1 MGLASRGLY
10 AHDRVTEHGN
20 NDMIIPPDAPVRRTA
35 TANLHKQIVSRD
47 HTTLKRLFSK
57 SVLGLISLFM
67 LVPILIVLISWTQPV
82 ADIWVHMTDYVLPEV
97 LKNTAI
103 LLFMVVAIS
112 GTIGT
117 VLAWITSMYRFPGQ
131 RFFAWA
137 LMLPLAMPAYV
148 LAFVTVGIV
157 DFSGPLQTALR
168 DFGIVTAIPSVRN
181 VWGAGLVLSL
191 AFYPYVYLL
200 ARQAF
205 LSQGRRAIE
214 AGQML
219 GLSRSRVFFKLALPQ
234 ALPWIIGGL
243 LLASMETLA
252 DFGAVSV
259 FNVDTFTTAIYKAW
273 FGFFSLTTAA
283 QLAAL
288 LISVVFIV
296 VLFEQHW
303 QAKRSH
309 SLTQGS
315 SQRFDTSPSIK
326 WGMTLLCTLV
336 FALAFFIPFLQL
348 IYWTALNFQQD
359 FDARYIDFVVNSV
372 KIASMTTLFIAVLA
386 IIIAWMKRQYPD
398 KLTKLMTTLANLGYA
413 VPGTVLAVGIFIPIA
428 WLDNQMIDFGMISE
442 QVLSGSVIVMLL
454 ALSTRFMT
462 VSFQPVDRQL
472 QRLTANQEAAAKLLS
487 DSPYQ
492 RWRQVVL
499 PVLSPGVLTAL
510 LIGFVEVMKEMP
522 ITLMTRRQGWDT
534 LAVRVFEMTSEG
546 MWGRAALPSLLIVLV
561 GLLPVWILLRQSDK
575 QH

>member
-1 MGLASRGLY
+1 
-10 AHDRVTEHGN
+10 
-20 NDMIIPPDAPVRRTA
+20 MITTPDASVSQNDPDNNNVNGSVIDNQTVSQDHAVR
-35 TANLHKQIVSRD
+35 
-47 HTTLKRLFSK
+47 KRIISK

-67 LVPILIVLISWTQPV
+67 LVPILVVLLSWTQPV
-82 ADIWVHMTDYVLPEV
+82 ADIWTHMKDYVLPQV

-103 LLFMVVAIS
+103 LLLMVTVIS
-112 GTIGT
+112 GTVGT
-117 VLAWITSMYRFPGQ
+117 TLAWVTSMYRFPGQ
-131 RFFAWA
+131 RFFSWA
-137 LMLPLAMPAYV
+137 LMLPLAIPAYV
-148 LAFVTVGIV
+148 LAFVTIGIV
-157 DFSGPLQTALR
+157 DFSGPLQTGLR
-168 DFGIVTAIPSVRN
+168 DLGISTAIPSVRN

-219 GLSRSRVFFKLALPQ
+219 GLSRSRVFFRLALPQ

-288 LISVVFIV
+288 LIGVVFIV
-296 VLFEQHW
+296 VLFEQYW
-303 QAKRSH
+303 QAKRGNSV
-309 SLTQGS
+309 TQGS
-315 SQRFDTSPSIK
+315 SQRFDASKPAK
-326 WGMTLLCTLV
+326 LAMTLLCALV
-336 FALAFFIPFLQL
+336 FAVAFLIPFLQL
-348 IYWTALNFQQD
+348 IYWTALNFRQD
-359 FDARYIDFVVNSV
+359 FDARYIDFVTNSLM
-372 KIASMTTLFIAVLA
+372 IASMTTFFIAFLA
-386 IIIAWMKRQYPD
+386 IIIAWIKRQYPD
-398 KLTKLMTTLANLGYA
+398 KLTKLMTTLANLGYV

-428 WLDNQMIDFGMISE
+428 WLDNQMIAFGITSK

-472 QRLTANQEAAAKLLS
+472 QRLTVNQEAAAKLLS

-492 RWRQVVL
+492 RWRQVML

-510 LIGFVEVMKEMP
+510 LMGFVEVMKEMP

-575 QH
+575 QG

>member
-1 MGLASRGLY
+1 MITMPEAS
-10 AHDRVTEHGN
+10 AKQDNTVNEAN
-20 NDMIIPPDAPVRRTA
+20 NDNKSSSISQDHVVRKRII
-35 TANLHKQIVSRD
+35 
-47 HTTLKRLFSK
+47 SK

-67 LVPILIVLISWTQPV
+67 LVPILIVLLSWTQPV
-82 ADIWVHMTDYVLPEV
+82 ADIWTHMRQYVLPQV
-97 LKNTAI
+97 LKNTVI
-103 LLFMVVAIS
+103 LLLMVTLIS
-112 GTIGT
+112 GVIGT
-117 VLAWITSMYRFPGQ
+117 ALAWVTSMYRFPGQ

-168 DFGIVTAIPSVRN
+168 EFGFTTAIPSVRN

-219 GLSRSRVFFKLALPQ
+219 GLSRSKVFFRLALPQ
-234 ALPWIIGGL
+234 ALPWVIGGL

-288 LISVVFIV
+288 LIGVVFIV
-296 VLFEQHW
+296 VLFEQYW
-303 QAKRSH
+303 QAKRGNTV
-309 SLTQGS
+309 TQGS
-315 SQRFDTSPSIK
+315 SQRFEASKPAQ
-326 WGMTLLCTLV
+326 WGMALLCTLV
-336 FALAFFIPFLQL
+336 FLIAFLIPFLQL
-348 IYWTALNFQQD
+348 LYWTALNFQQD
-359 FDARYIDFVVNSV
+359 FDARYIDFVTNSLM
-372 KIASMTTLFIAVLA
+372 IASMTTIFIAFLA
-386 IIIAWMKRQYPD
+386 IIIAWVKRQYPD
-398 KLTKLMTTLANLGYA
+398 KSTKLMTTLANLGYV

-428 WLDNQMIDFGMISE
+428 WLDNQLIAFGITSA
-442 QVLSGSVIVMLL
+442 QFLSGSVIVMLL

-472 QRLTANQEAAAKLLS
+472 QRLTVNQEAAAKLLS

-492 RWRQVVL
+492 RWRQVML
-499 PVLSPGVLTAL
+499 PVLSPGVLTGL
-510 LIGFVEVMKEMP
+510 LMGFVEVMKEMP

-561 GLLPVWILLRQSDK
+561 GLIPVWILLRQSDK
-575 QH
+575 QS

>member
-1 MGLASRGLY
+1 MITMPESSASQNNTVNESNETGNTSKSIRQDH
-10 AHDRVTEHGN
+10 ATRKRV
-20 NDMIIPPDAPVRRTA
+20 I
-35 TANLHKQIVSRD
+35 
-47 HTTLKRLFSK
+47 SK

-67 LVPILIVLISWTQPV
+67 LVPILIVLLSWTQPV
-82 ADIWVHMTDYVLPEV
+82 ADIWGHMREYVLPQV

-103 LLFMVVAIS
+103 LLLMVTVIS

-117 VLAWITSMYRFPGQ
+117 ALAWLTSMYRFPGQ
-131 RFFAWA
+131 RFFSWA

-168 DFGIVTAIPSVRN
+168 DFGVMTAIPSVRN
-181 VWGAGLVLSL
+181 VWGAGLILSL

-219 GLSRSRVFFKLALPQ
+219 GLSRSKVFFRLALPQ
-234 ALPWIIGGL
+234 ALPWVIGGL

-288 LISVVFIV
+288 LIGVIFIV
-296 VLFEQHW
+296 VLFEQYW
-303 QAKRSH
+303 QAKRGNIV
-309 SLTQGS
+309 TQGS
-315 SQRFDTSPSIK
+315 SQRLEASK
-326 WGMTLLCTLV
+326 LAKLAMALLCTLV
-336 FALAFFIPFLQL
+336 FLIAFLIPFAQL
-348 IYWTALNFQQD
+348 IYWTAANFQQD
-359 FDARYIDFVVNSV
+359 FDARYIDFVTNSLM
-372 KIASMTTLFIAVLA
+372 IASMTTAFIAVLA
-386 IIIAWMKRQYPD
+386 IIIAWIKRQYPD
-398 KLTKLMTTLANLGYA
+398 KSTKLMTTLANLGYV

-428 WLDNQMIDFGMISE
+428 WLDNQLIAFGMTST
-442 QVLSGSVIVMLL
+442 QFLSGSVIVMLL

-472 QRLTANQEAAAKLLS
+472 QRLTVNQEAAAKLLS
-487 DSPYQ
+487 DSPFQ
-492 RWRQVVL
+492 RWRQVML
-499 PVLSPGVLTAL
+499 PVLSPGVLTGL
-510 LIGFVEVMKEMP
+510 LMGFVEVMKEMP

-546 MWGRAALPSLLIVLV
+546 MWARAALPSLLIVLV
-561 GLLPVWILLRQSDK
+561 GLIPVWILLRQSDK
-575 QH
+575 QG

>member
-1 MGLASRGLY
+1 MITMPEAS
-10 AHDRVTEHGN
+10 AKQDNTVNNTN
-20 NDMIIPPDAPVRRTA
+20 NDNNSSSISQDHVVRKRII
-35 TANLHKQIVSRD
+35 
-47 HTTLKRLFSK
+47 SK

-67 LVPILIVLISWTQPV
+67 LVPILIVLLSWTQPV
-82 ADIWVHMTDYVLPEV
+82 ADIWTHMRQYVLPQV
-97 LKNTAI
+97 LKNTVI
-103 LLFMVVAIS
+103 LLLMVTLIS
-112 GTIGT
+112 GIIGT
-117 VLAWITSMYRFPGQ
+117 ALAWVTSMYRFPGQ

-168 DFGIVTAIPSVRN
+168 EFGFTTAIPSVRN

-219 GLSRSRVFFKLALPQ
+219 GLSRSKVFFRLALPQ
-234 ALPWIIGGL
+234 ALPWVIGGL

-288 LISVVFIV
+288 LIGVVFIV
-296 VLFEQHW
+296 VLFEQYW
-303 QAKRSH
+303 QAKRGNTVS
-309 SLTQGS
+309 QGS
-315 SQRFDTSPSIK
+315 SQRFEASKPAQ
-326 WGMTLLCTLV
+326 WGMALLCMLV
-336 FALAFFIPFLQL
+336 FLIAFLIPFLQL
-348 IYWTALNFQQD
+348 LYWTALNFQQD
-359 FDARYIDFVVNSV
+359 FDARYIDFVTNSLM
-372 KIASMTTLFIAVLA
+372 IASMTTIFIAFLA
-386 IIIAWMKRQYPD
+386 VIIAWVKRQYPD
-398 KLTKLMTTLANLGYA
+398 KSTKLMTTLANLGYV

-428 WLDNQMIDFGMISE
+428 WLDNQLIAFGITST
-442 QVLSGSVIVMLL
+442 QFLSGSVIVMLL

-472 QRLTANQEAAAKLLS
+472 QRLTVNQEAAAKLLS

-492 RWRQVVL
+492 RWRQVML
-499 PVLSPGVLTAL
+499 PVLSPGVLTGL
-510 LIGFVEVMKEMP
+510 LMGFVEVMKEMP

-546 MWGRAALPSLLIVLV
+546 MWGRAALPSLLIVL
-561 GLLPVWILLRQSDK
+561 
-575 QH
+575 

>member
-1 MGLASRGLY
+1 MSDDQA
-10 AHDRVTEHGN
+10 
-20 NDMIIPPDAPVRRTA
+20 
-35 TANLHKQIVSRD
+35 VSQD
-47 HTTLKRLFSK
+47 HTLSRRILSK

-67 LVPILIVLISWTQPV
+67 LVPIIVVLFSWTQPV
-82 ADIWVHMTDYVLPEV
+82 SDIWIHMREYVLPQV

-103 LLFMVVAIS
+103 LLMMVTVIS
-112 GTIGT
+112 GGLGT
-117 VLAWITSMYRFPGQ
+117 ALAWVTSMYRFPGQ

-137 LMLPLAMPAYV
+137 LMMPLAIPAYV
-148 LAFVTVGIV
+148 LAFVTIGIV
-157 DFSGPLQTALR
+157 DFSGPLQTGLR
-168 DFGIVTAIPSVRN
+168 DLGITTAIPSVRN
-181 VWGAGLVLSL
+181 IWGAGLVLSL

-219 GLSRSRVFFKLALPQ
+219 GLSRSRIFFRLALPQ

-243 LLASMETLA
+243 LLATMETLA

-288 LISVVFIV
+288 LIGVIFIV
-296 VLFEQHW
+296 VLFEQYW
-303 QAKRSH
+303 QARRGK
-309 SLTQGS
+309 SLTQGNNR
-315 SQRFDTSPSIK
+315 RFETSKSAK
-326 WGMTLLCTLV
+326 LGMSLLCTCV
-336 FALAFFIPFLQL
+336 FSLAFLIPFLQL
-348 IYWTALNFQQD
+348 VYWTAINFRQD
-359 FDARYIDFVVNSV
+359 FDARYIDFVTNSLL
-372 KIASMTTLFIAVLA
+372 IASMTTLFIAVLA
-386 IIIAWMKRQYPD
+386 IIIAWTKRQYPD
-398 KLTKLMTTLANLGYA
+398 QSTKLMTTLATLGYV
-413 VPGTVLAVGIFIPIA
+413 VPGTVLAVGVFIPIA
-428 WLDNQMIDFGMISE
+428 WLDNQLIALGITSK
-442 QVLSGSVIVMLL
+442 QVISGSVIVMLL

-472 QRLTANQEAAAKLLS
+472 QRLTVNTEAAAELLS
-487 DSPYQ
+487 DSPLQ
-492 RWRQVVL
+492 RWRHVVL

-510 LIGFVEVMKEMP
+510 LMGFVEVMKEMP

-546 MWGRAALPSLLIVLV
+546 MWGRAALPSLLIVMV
-561 GLLPVWILLRQSDK
+561 GIIPVWILLRQSDK
-575 QH
+575 NS

>member
-1 MGLASRGLY
+1 MPKSSAQKADSH
-10 AHDRVTEHGN
+10 HDTDNEAVSHDYTRL
-20 NDMIIPPDAPVRRTA
+20 RRLT
-35 TANLHKQIVSRD
+35 
-47 HTTLKRLFSK
+47 SK

-67 LVPILIVLISWTQPV
+67 LIPIIIVLLAWTQPV
-82 ADIWVHMTDYVLPEV
+82 ADIWEHMREYVLPQV
-97 LKNTAI
+97 LKNTVI
-103 LLFMVVAIS
+103 LLLMVTVIS

-117 VLAWITSMYRFPGQ
+117 SLAWITSMYRFPGQ
-131 RFFAWA
+131 RFFSWA
-137 LMLPLAMPAYV
+137 LMLPLAIPAYV

-157 DFSGPLQTALR
+157 DFSGPLQTGLR
-168 DFGIVTAIPSVRN
+168 DFGISTAIPSVRN
-181 VWGAGLVLSL
+181 VWGAGLILSL

-219 GLSRSRVFFKLALPQ
+219 GLNRGQVFFRLALPQ

-288 LISVVFIV
+288 LIGVVFIV
-296 VLFEQHW
+296 VLFEQYW
-303 QAKRSH
+303 QAKRGKAI
-309 SLTQGS
+309 TQGS
-315 SQRFDTSPSIK
+315 SHRFEASAS
-326 WGMTLLCTLV
+326 GQAAMLLLCTVV
-336 FALAFFIPFLQL
+336 FMIAFLIPLLQL
-348 IYWTALNFQQD
+348 IYWTAMNFRQD
-359 FDARYIDFVVNSV
+359 FDARYIDFVINSLL
-372 KIASMTTLFIAVLA
+372 IASMTTLLIAVFA
-386 IIIAWMKRQYPD
+386 IIIAWTKRQYPD
-398 KLTKLMTTLANLGYA
+398 KSTKLMTTLANLGYV
-413 VPGTVLAVGIFIPIA
+413 VPGTVLAVGVFIPIA
-428 WLDNQMIDFGMISE
+428 WLDNTLIAFGITSQ

-454 ALSTRFMT
+454 ALSTRFMA
-462 VSFQPVDRQL
+462 VSFQPIDRQL
-472 QRLTANQEAAAKLLS
+472 QRLTVNQEAAAELLS
-487 DSPYQ
+487 DSPFQ

-546 MWGRAALPSLLIVLV
+546 MWSRAALPSLLIVLV
-561 GLLPVWILLRQSDK
+561 GLIPVWILLRQSDK
-575 QH
+575 QR

>member
-1 MGLASRGLY
+1 MITMPEAS
-10 AHDRVTEHGN
+10 AKQDNTVNEAN
-20 NDMIIPPDAPVRRTA
+20 NDNNSPSISQDHVVRKRII
-35 TANLHKQIVSRD
+35 
-47 HTTLKRLFSK
+47 SK

-67 LVPILIVLISWTQPV
+67 LVPILIVLLSWTQPV
-82 ADIWVHMTDYVLPEV
+82 ADIWTHMRQYVLPQV
-97 LKNTAI
+97 LKNTVI
-103 LLFMVVAIS
+103 LLLMVTLIS
-112 GTIGT
+112 GIIGT
-117 VLAWITSMYRFPGQ
+117 ALAWVTSMYRFPGQ

-168 DFGIVTAIPSVRN
+168 ESGFTTAIPSVRN

-219 GLSRSRVFFKLALPQ
+219 GLSRSKVFFRLALPQ
-234 ALPWIIGGL
+234 ALPWVIGGL

-288 LISVVFIV
+288 LIGVVFIV
-296 VLFEQHW
+296 VLFEQYW
-303 QAKRSH
+303 QAKRGNTI
-309 SLTQGS
+309 TQGS
-315 SQRFDTSPSIK
+315 SKRFEASKPAK

-336 FALAFFIPFLQL
+336 FLVAFLIPFLQL
-348 IYWTALNFQQD
+348 LYWTAENFQQD
-359 FDARYIDFVVNSV
+359 FDARYIDFVTNSLM
-372 KIASMTTLFIAVLA
+372 IASMTTIFIAFLA
-386 IIIAWMKRQYPD
+386 IIIAWVKRQYPD
-398 KLTKLMTTLANLGYA
+398 KSTKLMTTLANLGYV

-428 WLDNQMIDFGMISE
+428 WLDNQLIAFGITST
-442 QVLSGSVIVMLL
+442 QFFSGSVIVMLL

-472 QRLTANQEAAAKLLS
+472 QRLTVNQEAAAKLLS

-492 RWRQVVL
+492 RWRQVML
-499 PVLSPGVLTAL
+499 PVLSPGVLTGL
-510 LIGFVEVMKEMP
+510 LMGFVEVMKEMP

-561 GLLPVWILLRQSDK
+561 GLIPVWVLLRQSDK
-575 QH
+575 QG

>member
-1 MGLASRGLY
+1 MITTPDTSVGQNDTGN
-10 AHDRVTEHGN
+10 DRV
-20 NDMIIPPDAPVRRTA
+20 NDKKAVSQDHAVRKRMI
-35 TANLHKQIVSRD
+35 
-47 HTTLKRLFSK
+47 SK

-67 LVPILIVLISWTQPV
+67 LVPILIVLLSWTQPV
-82 ADIWVHMTDYVLPEV
+82 ADIWTHMADYVLPQV

-103 LLFMVVAIS
+103 LLLMVTIIS

-117 VLAWITSMYRFPGQ
+117 ALAWVTSMYRFPGQ
-131 RFFAWA
+131 RFFSWA
-137 LMLPLAMPAYV
+137 LMLPLAFPAYV

-157 DFSGPLQTALR
+157 DFSGPLQTGLR
-168 DFGIVTAIPSVRN
+168 DLGINTAIPSVRN
-181 VWGAGLVLSL
+181 VWGAGMVLSL

-219 GLSRSRVFFKLALPQ
+219 GLSRGRVFFRLALPQ

-288 LISVVFIV
+288 LIGVVFIV
-296 VLFEQHW
+296 VLFEQYW
-303 QAKRSH
+303 QAKRGS
-309 SLTQGS
+309 SVTQGS
-315 SQRFDTSPSIK
+315 SQRFEASKPAK
-326 WGMTLLCTLV
+326 LAMTLLCTLV
-336 FALAFFIPFLQL
+336 FAIAFLIPFLQL
-348 IYWTALNFQQD
+348 IYWTALNFRQD
-359 FDARYIDFVVNSV
+359 FDARYVDFVTNSLM
-372 KIASMTTLFIAVLA
+372 IASMTTLFIAFLA
-386 IIIAWMKRQYPD
+386 VIVAWIKRQYPD
-398 KLTKLMTTLANLGYA
+398 KLTKLMTTLANLGYV

-428 WLDNQMIDFGMISE
+428 WLDNQMIAFGVTS
-442 QVLSGSVIVMLL
+442 QQFLSGSVIVMLL

-472 QRLTANQEAAAKLLS
+472 QRLTVNQEAAANLLS

-492 RWRQVVL
+492 RWRQVML

-510 LIGFVEVMKEMP
+510 LMGFVEVMKEMP

-575 QH
+575 QG

>member
-1 MGLASRGLY
+1 MITMPEAS
-10 AHDRVTEHGN
+10 AKQDNTVNKAN
-20 NDMIIPPDAPVRRTA
+20 NDNNSPSISQDHVVRKRII
-35 TANLHKQIVSRD
+35 
-47 HTTLKRLFSK
+47 SK

-67 LVPILIVLISWTQPV
+67 LVPILIVLLSWTQPV
-82 ADIWVHMTDYVLPEV
+82 ADIWTHMRQYVLPQV
-97 LKNTAI
+97 LKNTVI
-103 LLFMVVAIS
+103 LLLMVTLIS
-112 GTIGT
+112 GIIGT
-117 VLAWITSMYRFPGQ
+117 ALAWVTSMYRFPGQ

-168 DFGIVTAIPSVRN
+168 EFGFTTAIPSVRN

-219 GLSRSRVFFKLALPQ
+219 GLSRSKVFFRLALPQ
-234 ALPWIIGGL
+234 ALPWVIGGL

-288 LISVVFIV
+288 LIGVVFIV
-296 VLFEQHW
+296 VLFEQYW
-303 QAKRSH
+303 QAKRGNTI
-309 SLTQGS
+309 TQGS
-315 SQRFDTSPSIK
+315 SKRFEASKPAK

-336 FALAFFIPFLQL
+336 FLVAFLIPFLQL
-348 IYWTALNFQQD
+348 LYWTAENFQQD
-359 FDARYIDFVVNSV
+359 FDARYIDFVTNSLM
-372 KIASMTTLFIAVLA
+372 IASMTTIFIAFLA
-386 IIIAWMKRQYPD
+386 IIIAWVKRQYPD
-398 KLTKLMTTLANLGYA
+398 KSTKLMTTLANLGYV

-428 WLDNQMIDFGMISE
+428 WLDNQLIAFGITST
-442 QVLSGSVIVMLL
+442 QFFSGSVIVMLL

-472 QRLTANQEAAAKLLS
+472 QRLTVNQEAAAKLLS

-492 RWRQVVL
+492 RWRQVML
-499 PVLSPGVLTAL
+499 PVLSPGVLTGL
-510 LIGFVEVMKEMP
+510 LMGFVEVMKEMP

-561 GLLPVWILLRQSDK
+561 GLIPVWVLLRQSDK
-575 QH
+575 QG

>member
-1 MGLASRGLY
+1 MITMPEAS
-10 AHDRVTEHGN
+10 AKQDNTVNEAN
-20 NDMIIPPDAPVRRTA
+20 NDNNSPSISQDHVVRKRII
-35 TANLHKQIVSRD
+35 
-47 HTTLKRLFSK
+47 SK

-67 LVPILIVLISWTQPV
+67 LVPILIVLLSWMQPV
-82 ADIWVHMTDYVLPEV
+82 ADIWTHMRQYVLPQV
-97 LKNTAI
+97 LENTVI
-103 LLFMVVAIS
+103 LLVMVTLIS
-112 GTIGT
+112 GVIGT
-117 VLAWITSMYRFPGQ
+117 ALAWVTSMYRFPGQ

-168 DFGIVTAIPSVRN
+168 EFGFTTAIPSVRN

-219 GLSRSRVFFKLALPQ
+219 GLSRSKVFFRLALPQ
-234 ALPWIIGGL
+234 ALPWVIGGL

-288 LISVVFIV
+288 LIGVIFIV
-296 VLFEQHW
+296 VLFEQYW
-303 QAKRSH
+303 QAKRGS
-309 SLTQGS
+309 TVAQGS
-315 SQRFDTSPSIK
+315 SQRFEASKPAK
-326 WGMTLLCTLV
+326 WGMALLCTLV
-336 FALAFFIPFLQL
+336 FLIAFLIPFLQL
-348 IYWTALNFQQD
+348 LYWTALNFQQD
-359 FDARYIDFVVNSV
+359 FDARYIDFVTNSLM
-372 KIASMTTLFIAVLA
+372 IASMTTIFIAFLA
-386 IIIAWMKRQYPD
+386 IIIAWVKRQYPD
-398 KLTKLMTTLANLGYA
+398 KSTKLMTTLANLGYV

-428 WLDNQMIDFGMISE
+428 WLDNQLIAFGITST
-442 QVLSGSVIVMLL
+442 QFLSGSVIVMLL

-472 QRLTANQEAAAKLLS
+472 QRLTVNQEAAAKLLS

-492 RWRQVVL
+492 RWRQVML
-499 PVLSPGVLTAL
+499 PVLSPGVLTGL
-510 LIGFVEVMKEMP
+510 LMGFVEVMKEMP

-546 MWGRAALPSLLIVLV
+546 MWARAALPSLLIVLV
-561 GLLPVWILLRQSDK
+561 GLIPVWILLRQSDK
-575 QH
+575 QG

>member
-1 MGLASRGLY
+1 MLTIPKASEQQDDIGAPDLVVVK
-10 AHDRVTEHGN
+10 DRT
-20 NDMIIPPDAPVRRTA
+20 
-35 TANLHKQIVSRD
+35 L
-47 HTTLKRLFSK
+47 LKRVLSK

-67 LVPILIVLISWTQPV
+67 LIPILIVLLSWTQPM
-82 ADIWVHMTDYVLPEV
+82 ADIWPHMGEYVLPQV

-103 LLFMVVAIS
+103 LLAMVTVIS
-112 GTIGT
+112 GSLGT
-117 VLAWITSMYRFPGQ
+117 SLAWVTSMYRFPGQ
-131 RFFAWA
+131 RFFSWA
-137 LMLPLAMPAYV
+137 LMLPLAIPAYV
-148 LAFVTVGIV
+148 FAFVTVGMV
-157 DFSGPLQTALR
+157 DFSGPLQTSLR
-168 DFGIVTAIPSVRN
+168 DLGVATAIPSVRN
-181 VWGAGLVLSL
+181 VWGAGFILSL

-205 LSQGRRAIE
+205 LSQGHRAIE

-219 GLSRSRVFFKLALPQ
+219 GLSRSRVFFRLALPQ

-288 LISVVFIV
+288 LIGVVFIV
-296 VLFEQHW
+296 VIFEQYW
-303 QAKRSH
+303 QARRGKEGTQSSNKR
-309 SLTQGS
+309 LTS
-315 SQRFDTSPSIK
+315 NAASK
-326 WGMTLLCTLV
+326 WGMTLLCSLV
-336 FALAFFIPFLQL
+336 FLIAFLVPFLQL
-348 IYWTALNFQQD
+348 LYWTAMNYRQD
-359 FDARYIDFVVNSV
+359 FDARYIDFVTNSLL
-372 KIASMTTLFIAVLA
+372 IASMTTVLIAFLA
-386 IIIAWMKRQYPD
+386 IIIAWIKRQYAD
-398 KLTKLMTTLANLGYA
+398 KSTKLMTTLANLGYV
-413 VPGTVLAVGIFIPIA
+413 VPGTVLAVGVFIPIA
-428 WLDNQMIDFGMISE
+428 WLDNQLIAFGITSK

-472 QRLTANQEAAAKLLS
+472 QRLTVNQEAAAELLS
-487 DSPYQ
+487 SSPFQ

-510 LIGFVEVMKEMP
+510 LMGFVEVMKEMP

-546 MWGRAALPSLLIVLV
+546 MWARAALPSLLIVLV
-561 GLLPVWILLRQSDK
+561 GLIPVWILLRQSEK
-575 QH
+575 YN

>member
-1 MGLASRGLY
+1 MITMPEAS
-10 AHDRVTEHGN
+10 AKQDNTVNEAN
-20 NDMIIPPDAPVRRTA
+20 NDNNSPSISQDHVVRKRII
-35 TANLHKQIVSRD
+35 
-47 HTTLKRLFSK
+47 SK

-67 LVPILIVLISWTQPV
+67 LVPILIVLFSWTQPV
-82 ADIWVHMTDYVLPEV
+82 ADIWTHMRQYVLPQV
-97 LKNTAI
+97 LKNTVT
-103 LLFMVVAIS
+103 LLLMVTLIS
-112 GTIGT
+112 GIIGT
-117 VLAWITSMYRFPGQ
+117 ALAWVTSMYRFPGQ

-168 DFGIVTAIPSVRN
+168 EFGFTTAIPSVRN

-219 GLSRSRVFFKLALPQ
+219 GLSRSKVFFRLALPQ
-234 ALPWIIGGL
+234 ALPWVIGGL

-288 LISVVFIV
+288 LIGVVFIV
-296 VLFEQHW
+296 VLFEQYW
-303 QAKRSH
+303 QAKRGNTV
-309 SLTQGS
+309 TQGS
-315 SQRFDTSPSIK
+315 SQRFEASKPAQ
-326 WGMTLLCTLV
+326 WGMALLCTLV
-336 FALAFFIPFLQL
+336 FLIAFLIPFLQL
-348 IYWTALNFQQD
+348 LYWTALNFQQD
-359 FDARYIDFVVNSV
+359 FDARYIDFVTNSLM
-372 KIASMTTLFIAVLA
+372 IASMTTIFIAFLA
-386 IIIAWMKRQYPD
+386 IIIAWIKRQYPD
-398 KLTKLMTTLANLGYA
+398 KSTKLMTTLANLGYV

-428 WLDNQMIDFGMISE
+428 WLDNQLIAFGITSA
-442 QVLSGSVIVMLL
+442 QFLSGSVIVMLL

-472 QRLTANQEAAAKLLS
+472 QRLTVNQEAAAKLLS

-492 RWRQVVL
+492 RWRQVML
-499 PVLSPGVLTAL
+499 PVLSPGVLTGL
-510 LIGFVEVMKEMP
+510 LMGFVEVMKEMP

-561 GLLPVWILLRQSDK
+561 GLIPVWILLRQSDK
-575 QH
+575 QS

>member
-1 MGLASRGLY
+1 MITMPEVSVKQDNTVNEA
-10 AHDRVTEHGN
+10 N
-20 NDMIIPPDAPVRRTA
+20 NDNNSPSISQDHVVRKRII
-35 TANLHKQIVSRD
+35 
-47 HTTLKRLFSK
+47 SK

-67 LVPILIVLISWTQPV
+67 LVPILIVLLSWTQPV
-82 ADIWVHMTDYVLPEV
+82 ADIWTHMRQYVLPQV
-97 LKNTAI
+97 LENTVI
-103 LLFMVVAIS
+103 LLMMVTLIS
-112 GTIGT
+112 GVIGT
-117 VLAWITSMYRFPGQ
+117 ALAWVTSMYRFPGQ

-168 DFGIVTAIPSVRN
+168 EFGFTNAIPSVRN

-219 GLSRSRVFFKLALPQ
+219 GLSRRKVFFRLALPQ

-288 LISVVFIV
+288 LIGVVFIV
-296 VLFEQHW
+296 VLFEQYW
-303 QAKRSH
+303 QAKRGS
-309 SLTQGS
+309 TVAQGS
-315 SQRFDTSPSIK
+315 SQRFEASQPAR
-326 WGMTLLCTLV
+326 WGMALLCTLV
-336 FALAFFIPFLQL
+336 FLVAFLIPFLQL
-348 IYWTALNFQQD
+348 LYWTALNFQQD
-359 FDARYIDFVVNSV
+359 FDARYIDFVTNSLM
-372 KIASMTTLFIAVLA
+372 IASMTTIFIAFLA
-386 IIIAWMKRQYPD
+386 IIIAWVKRQYPD
-398 KLTKLMTTLANLGYA
+398 KSTKLMSTLANLGYV

-428 WLDNQMIDFGMISE
+428 WLDNQLIAFGITST
-442 QVLSGSVIVMLL
+442 QFLSGSVIVMLL

-472 QRLTANQEAAAKLLS
+472 QRLTVNQEAAAKLLS

-492 RWRQVVL
+492 RWRQVML
-499 PVLSPGVLTAL
+499 PVLSPGVLTGL
-510 LIGFVEVMKEMP
+510 LMGFVEVMKEMP

-561 GLLPVWILLRQSDK
+561 GLIPVWILLRQSDK
-575 QH
+575 QG

>member
-1 MGLASRGLY
+1 MMTMPETSASQD
-10 AHDRVTEHGN
+10 HTVNDN
-20 NDMIIPPDAPVRRTA
+20 NDNHTVSQEHTVR
-35 TANLHKQIVSRD
+35 
-47 HTTLKRLFSK
+47 KRILSK

-67 LVPILIVLISWTQPV
+67 LVPILIVLLSWTQPV
-82 ADIWVHMTDYVLPEV
+82 ADIWQHMREYVLPQV

-103 LLFMVVAIS
+103 LLLMVTIIS
-112 GTIGT
+112 GTVGT
-117 VLAWITSMYRFPGQ
+117 ALAWVTSMYRFPGQ
-131 RFFAWA
+131 RFFSWA
-137 LMLPLAMPAYV
+137 LMLPLAIPAYV

-157 DFSGPLQTALR
+157 DFSGPLQTGLR
-168 DFGIVTAIPSVRN
+168 DLGISTAIPSVRN

-219 GLSRSRVFFKLALPQ
+219 GLSRSRVFFRLALPQ
-234 ALPWIIGGL
+234 ALPWVIGGL

-283 QLAAL
+283 QLAGL
-288 LISVVFIV
+288 LIGVIFIV
-296 VLFEQHW
+296 VLFEQYW
-303 QAKRSH
+303 QARRGNAT
-309 SLTQGS
+309 TQGS
-315 SQRFDTSPSIK
+315 NRRFEASKPAK
-326 WGMTLLCTLV
+326 LGMTLLCTLV
-336 FALAFFIPFLQL
+336 FLIAFLVPFLQL
-348 IYWTALNFQQD
+348 IYWTAMNFRQD
-359 FDARYIDFVVNSV
+359 FDARYIGFVVNSLL
-372 KIASMTTLFIAVLA
+372 IASMTTVFIAILA
-386 IIIAWMKRQYPD
+386 IVIAWIKRQYPD
-398 KLTKLMTTLANLGYA
+398 KSTKLMTTLANLGYV
-413 VPGTVLAVGIFIPIA
+413 VPGTVLAVGVFIPIA
-428 WLDNQMIDFGMISE
+428 WVDNQLIALGITSQ

-472 QRLTANQEAAAKLLS
+472 QRLTVNQEAAAKLLS
-487 DSPYQ
+487 DSPLQ

-510 LIGFVEVMKEMP
+510 LMGFVEVMKEMP

-575 QH
+575 TS

>member
-1 MGLASRGLY
+1 MITMPEAS
-10 AHDRVTEHGN
+10 AKQDNTVNEAN
-20 NDMIIPPDAPVRRTA
+20 NDNKSSSISQDHVVRKRII
-35 TANLHKQIVSRD
+35 
-47 HTTLKRLFSK
+47 SK

-67 LVPILIVLISWTQPV
+67 LVPILIVLLSWTQPV
-82 ADIWVHMTDYVLPEV
+82 ADIWTHMRQYVLPQV
-97 LKNTAI
+97 LKNTVI
-103 LLFMVVAIS
+103 LLLMVTLIS
-112 GTIGT
+112 GVIGT
-117 VLAWITSMYRFPGQ
+117 ALAWVTSMYRFPGQ

-168 DFGIVTAIPSVRN
+168 EFGFTTAIPSVRN

-219 GLSRSRVFFKLALPQ
+219 GLSRSKVFFRLALPQ
-234 ALPWIIGGL
+234 ALPWVIGGL

-288 LISVVFIV
+288 LIGVVFIV
-296 VLFEQHW
+296 VLFEQYW
-303 QAKRSH
+303 QAKRGNTV
-309 SLTQGS
+309 TQGS
-315 SQRFDTSPSIK
+315 SQRFEASKPAK
-326 WGMTLLCTLV
+326 WGMALLCTLV
-336 FALAFFIPFLQL
+336 FLIAFLIPFLQL
-348 IYWTALNFQQD
+348 LYWTTLNFQQD
-359 FDARYIDFVVNSV
+359 FDARYIDFVTNSLM
-372 KIASMTTLFIAVLA
+372 IASMTTIFIAFLA
-386 IIIAWMKRQYPD
+386 IIIAWVKRQYPD
-398 KLTKLMTTLANLGYA
+398 KSTKLMTTLANLGYV

-428 WLDNQMIDFGMISE
+428 WLDNQLIAFGITSA
-442 QVLSGSVIVMLL
+442 QFLSGSVIVMLL

-472 QRLTANQEAAAKLLS
+472 QRLTVNQEAAAKLLS

-492 RWRQVVL
+492 RWRQVML
-499 PVLSPGVLTAL
+499 PVLSPGVLTGL
-510 LIGFVEVMKEMP
+510 LMGFVEVMKEMP

-561 GLLPVWILLRQSDK
+561 GLIPVWILLRQSDK
-575 QH
+575 QS

>member
-1 MGLASRGLY
+1 MITMPEAS
-10 AHDRVTEHGN
+10 AKQDNTVNEAN
-20 NDMIIPPDAPVRRTA
+20 NDNNSPSISQDHVVRKRII
-35 TANLHKQIVSRD
+35 
-47 HTTLKRLFSK
+47 SK

-67 LVPILIVLISWTQPV
+67 LVPILIVLLSWTQPV
-82 ADIWVHMTDYVLPEV
+82 ADIWTHMRQYVLPQV
-97 LKNTAI
+97 LENTVI
-103 LLFMVVAIS
+103 LLMMVTLIS
-112 GTIGT
+112 GVIGT
-117 VLAWITSMYRFPGQ
+117 ALAWVTSMYRFPGQ

-168 DFGIVTAIPSVRN
+168 EFGFTTAIPSVRN

-219 GLSRSRVFFKLALPQ
+219 GLSRSKVFFRLALPQ
-234 ALPWIIGGL
+234 ALPWVIGGL

-288 LISVVFIV
+288 LIGVVFIV
-296 VLFEQHW
+296 VLFEQYW
-303 QAKRSH
+303 QAKRGNTV
-309 SLTQGS
+309 TQGS
-315 SQRFDTSPSIK
+315 SQRFEASKPAK
-326 WGMTLLCTLV
+326 WGMALLCTLV
-336 FALAFFIPFLQL
+336 FSVAFLIPFLQL
-348 IYWTALNFQQD
+348 LYWTALNFQQD
-359 FDARYIDFVVNSV
+359 FDARYIDFVTNSLM
-372 KIASMTTLFIAVLA
+372 IASMTTIFIAFLA
-386 IIIAWMKRQYPD
+386 IIIAWVKRQYPD
-398 KLTKLMTTLANLGYA
+398 KSTKLMTTLANLGYV

-428 WLDNQMIDFGMISE
+428 WLDNQLIAFGITST
-442 QVLSGSVIVMLL
+442 QFLSGSVIVMLL

-472 QRLTANQEAAAKLLS
+472 QRLTVNQEAAAKLLS

-492 RWRQVVL
+492 RWRQVML
-499 PVLSPGVLTAL
+499 PVLSPGVLTGL
-510 LIGFVEVMKEMP
+510 LMGFVEVMKEMP

-546 MWGRAALPSLLIVLV
+546 MWARAALPSLLIVLV
-561 GLLPVWILLRQSDK
+561 GLIPVWILLRQSDK
-575 QH
+575 QG

>member
-1 MGLASRGLY
+1 MITMPKASNHQDDVTDTDNTAGK
-10 AHDRVTEHGN
+10 DR
-20 NDMIIPPDAPVRRTA
+20 
-35 TANLHKQIVSRD
+35 
-47 HTTLKRLFSK
+47 TLIKRILSK

-67 LVPILIVLISWTQPV
+67 LIPILIVLLSWTQPM
-82 ADIWVHMTDYVLPEV
+82 ADIWPHMGEYVLPQV

-103 LLFMVVAIS
+103 LLTMVTLIAGS
-112 GTIGT
+112 IGT
-117 VLAWITSMYRFPGQ
+117 SLAWVTSMYRFPGQ
-131 RFFAWA
+131 RFFSWV
-137 LMLPLAMPAYV
+137 LMLPLAIPAYV

-157 DFSGPLQTALR
+157 DFSGPLQTSLR
-168 DFGIVTAIPSVRN
+168 ELGISTAIPSVRN

-205 LSQGRRAIE
+205 LSQGHRAIE

-219 GLSRSRVFFKLALPQ
+219 GLSRSRVFFRLALPQ
-234 ALPWIIGGL
+234 AMPWIIGGL

-288 LISVVFIV
+288 LIGVVFIV
-296 VLFEQHW
+296 VLFEQYW
-303 QAKRSH
+303 QARRG
-309 SLTQGS
+309 QDINQS
-315 SQRFDTSPSIK
+315 SNQRLSSSTPAK
-326 WGMTLLCTLV
+326 WAMTLLCTTV
-336 FALAFFIPFLQL
+336 FLLAFLVPFLQL
-348 IYWTALNFQQD
+348 LYWTALNYRQD
-359 FDARYIDFVVNSV
+359 FDARYIDFVTNSLL
-372 KIASMTTLFIAVLA
+372 IASMTTVLIAFLA
-386 IIIAWMKRQYPD
+386 IIIAWIKRQYAD
-398 KLTKLMTTLANLGYA
+398 KSTKLMTTLANLGYV
-413 VPGTVLAVGIFIPIA
+413 VPGTVLAVGVFIPIA
-428 WLDNQMIDFGMISE
+428 WLDNQMIAFGITSK

-462 VSFQPVDRQL
+462 VSFQPIDRQL
-472 QRLTANQEAAAKLLS
+472 QRLTVNQEAAAELLS
-487 DSPYQ
+487 DSPLQ

-510 LIGFVEVMKEMP
+510 LMGFVEVMKEMP

-546 MWGRAALPSLLIVLV
+546 MWARAALPSLLIVVV
-561 GLLPVWILLRQSDK
+561 GLIPVWILLRQSEKDS
-575 QH
+575 

>member
-1 MGLASRGLY
+1 
-10 AHDRVTEHGN
+10 
-20 NDMIIPPDAPVRRTA
+20 MIKTPDASVRQNDTVNDS
-35 TANLHKQIVSRD
+35 ANANNMDNHNIDGKQTVSQD
-47 HTTLKRLFSK
+47 HAVRKRIISK
-57 SVLGLISLFM
+57 SVLGLISSFM
-67 LVPILIVLISWTQPV
+67 LLPILIVLLSWTQPI
-82 ADIWVHMTDYVLPEV
+82 ADIWTHMADYVLPQV

-103 LLFMVVAIS
+103 LLLMVMVVS

-117 VLAWITSMYRFPGQ
+117 ALAWVTSMYRFPGQ
-131 RFFAWA
+131 RFFSWA
-137 LMLPLAMPAYV
+137 LMLPLAIPAYV
-148 LAFVTVGIV
+148 LAFVTIGIV
-157 DFSGPLQTALR
+157 DFSGPLQTGLR
-168 DFGIVTAIPSVRN
+168 DLGFDAAIPSIRN

-219 GLSRSRVFFKLALPQ
+219 GLSRSRVFFRLALPQ

-288 LISVVFIV
+288 LIGVIFIV
-296 VLFEQHW
+296 VLFEQYW
-303 QAKRSH
+303 QTKRGNNV
-309 SLTQGS
+309 TQGS
-315 SQRFDTSPSIK
+315 SQRFDASTPAK
-326 WGMTLLCTLV
+326 LGMTLLCTLV
-336 FALAFFIPFLQL
+336 FAGAFLIPFLQL
-348 IYWTALNFQQD
+348 IYWTALNFRQD
-359 FDARYIDFVVNSV
+359 FDARYIDFVTNSLM
-372 KIASMTTLFIAVLA
+372 IASMTTIFIAFLA
-386 IIIAWMKRQYPD
+386 IIIAWIKRQYPD
-398 KLTKLMTTLANLGYA
+398 KLTKLMTTLANLGYV

-428 WLDNQMIDFGMISE
+428 WLDNQMIAFGITTQ

-472 QRLTANQEAAAKLLS
+472 QRLTVNQEAAAKLLS
-487 DSPYQ
+487 DSSYQ
-492 RWRQVVL
+492 RWRQVML
-499 PVLSPGVLTAL
+499 PVISPGILTGL
-510 LIGFVEVMKEMP
+510 LMGFVEVMKEMP

-575 QH
+575 QG

>member
-1 MGLASRGLY
+1 MITMPEAS
-10 AHDRVTEHGN
+10 AKQDNTVNEAKNDN
-20 NDMIIPPDAPVRRTA
+20 NSPSISQDHVVRKRII
-35 TANLHKQIVSRD
+35 
-47 HTTLKRLFSK
+47 SK

-67 LVPILIVLISWTQPV
+67 LVPILIVLLSWTQPV
-82 ADIWVHMTDYVLPEV
+82 ADIWTHMRQYVLPQV
-97 LKNTAI
+97 LKNTVI
-103 LLFMVVAIS
+103 LLLMVTMIS
-112 GTIGT
+112 GVIGT
-117 VLAWITSMYRFPGQ
+117 ALAWVTSMYRFPGQ

-168 DFGIVTAIPSVRN
+168 EFGFTTAIPSVRN

-219 GLSRSRVFFKLALPQ
+219 GLSRSKVFFRLALPQ
-234 ALPWIIGGL
+234 ALPWVIGGL

-288 LISVVFIV
+288 LIGVVFIV
-296 VLFEQHW
+296 VLFEQYW
-303 QAKRSH
+303 QAKRGNTV
-309 SLTQGS
+309 TQGS
-315 SQRFDTSPSIK
+315 SQRFEASKPTK
-326 WGMTLLCTLV
+326 WGMALLCILV
-336 FALAFFIPFLQL
+336 FLIAFLIPFLQL
-348 IYWTALNFQQD
+348 LYWTTLNFQQD
-359 FDARYIDFVVNSV
+359 FDARYIDFVTNSLM
-372 KIASMTTLFIAVLA
+372 IASMTTIFIAFLA
-386 IIIAWMKRQYPD
+386 IIIAWVKRQYPD
-398 KLTKLMTTLANLGYA
+398 KSTKLMTTLANLGYV

-428 WLDNQMIDFGMISE
+428 WLDNQLIAFGITSA
-442 QVLSGSVIVMLL
+442 QFLSGSVIVMLL

-472 QRLTANQEAAAKLLS
+472 QRLTVNQEAAAKLLS

-492 RWRQVVL
+492 RWRQVML
-499 PVLSPGVLTAL
+499 PVLSPGVLTGL
-510 LIGFVEVMKEMP
+510 LMGFVEVMKEMP

-561 GLLPVWILLRQSDK
+561 GLIPVWILLRQSDK
-575 QH
+575 QS

>member
-1 MGLASRGLY
+1 MITTPEAS
-10 AHDRVTEHGN
+10 AKQDNTVNEAN
-20 NDMIIPPDAPVRRTA
+20 NDNNSSSISQDHVVRKRII
-35 TANLHKQIVSRD
+35 
-47 HTTLKRLFSK
+47 SK

-67 LVPILIVLISWTQPV
+67 LVPILIVLLSWTQPV
-82 ADIWVHMTDYVLPEV
+82 ADIWTHMRQYVLPQV
-97 LKNTAI
+97 LKNTVI
-103 LLFMVVAIS
+103 LLLMVTLIS
-112 GTIGT
+112 GIIGT
-117 VLAWITSMYRFPGQ
+117 ALAWVTSMYRFPGQ

-168 DFGIVTAIPSVRN
+168 EFGFTTAIPSVRN
-181 VWGAGLVLSL
+181 VGGAGLVLSL

-219 GLSRSRVFFKLALPQ
+219 GLSRSKVFFRLALPQ
-234 ALPWIIGGL
+234 ALPWVIGGL

-288 LISVVFIV
+288 LIGVVFIV
-296 VLFEQHW
+296 VLFEQYW
-303 QAKRSH
+303 QAKRGNTVS
-309 SLTQGS
+309 QGS
-315 SQRFDTSPSIK
+315 SHRFEASKPAQ
-326 WGMTLLCTLV
+326 WGMALFCMLV
-336 FALAFFIPFLQL
+336 FLIAFLIPFLQL
-348 IYWTALNFQQD
+348 LYWTALNFQQD
-359 FDARYIDFVVNSV
+359 FDARYIDFVTNSLM
-372 KIASMTTLFIAVLA
+372 IASMTTIFIAFLA
-386 IIIAWMKRQYPD
+386 IIIAWVKRQYPD
-398 KLTKLMTTLANLGYA
+398 KSTKLMTTLANLGYV

-428 WLDNQMIDFGMISE
+428 WLDNQLIAFGITST
-442 QVLSGSVIVMLL
+442 QFLSGSVIVMLL

-472 QRLTANQEAAAKLLS
+472 QRLTVNQEAAAKLLS

-492 RWRQVVL
+492 RWRQVML
-499 PVLSPGVLTAL
+499 PVLSPGVLTGL
-510 LIGFVEVMKEMP
+510 LMGFVEVMKEMP

-561 GLLPVWILLRQSDK
+561 GLIPVWILLRQSDK
-575 QH
+575 QS

>member
-1 MGLASRGLY
+1 MVMVSKTADHGSDDNNNNDNAISASR
-10 AHDRVTEHGN
+10 V
-20 NDMIIPPDAPVRRTA
+20 
-35 TANLHKQIVSRD
+35 VSRD
-47 HTTLKRLFSK
+47 HTVIRRVLSK

-67 LVPILIVLISWTQPV
+67 LIPIIVVLFSWSQPV
-82 ADIWVHMTDYVLPEV
+82 ADIWQHMADYVLPQV

-103 LLFMVVAIS
+103 LLLMVTVIS

-117 VLAWITSMYRFPGQ
+117 ALAWVTSMYRFPGQ
-131 RFFAWA
+131 RFFSWA
-137 LMLPLAMPAYV
+137 LMLPLAIPAYV
-148 LAFVTVGIV
+148 LAFVTIGIV
-157 DFSGPLQTALR
+157 DFSGPLQTGLR
-168 DFGIVTAIPSVRN
+168 DLGISTAIPSVRN
-181 VWGAGLVLSL
+181 IWGAGLVLSL

-219 GLSRSRVFFKLALPQ
+219 GLSRSRVFFRLALPQ
-234 ALPWIIGGL
+234 ALPWILGGL
-243 LLASMETLA
+243 LLATMETLA

-288 LISVVFIV
+288 LIGVVFIV
-296 VLFEQHW
+296 VLFEQYW
-303 QAKRSH
+303 QARRGQAT
-309 SLTQGS
+309 TQGS
-315 SQRFDTSPSIK
+315 NRRFESSK
-326 WGMTLLCTLV
+326 SAKFAMSLLCASV
-336 FALAFFIPFLQL
+336 FLIAFLIPFLQL
-348 IYWTALNFQQD
+348 VYWTVLNYKQD
-359 FDARYIDFVVNSV
+359 FDARYIDFVINSLL
-372 KIASMTTLFIAVLA
+372 IASMTTLLIAVLA
-386 IIIAWMKRQYPD
+386 VIIAWVKRQYPD
-398 KLTKLMTTLANLGYA
+398 KSTKLMTTFATLGYV
-413 VPGTVLAVGIFIPIA
+413 VPGTVLAVGVFIPIA
-428 WLDNQMIDFGMISE
+428 WLDNQLIAFGITSQ
-442 QVLSGSVIVMLL
+442 QVLSGSVVVMLL

-472 QRLTANQEAAAKLLS
+472 QRLTINQEAAAKLLS
-487 DSPYQ
+487 DSPMQ

-510 LIGFVEVMKEMP
+510 LMGFVEVMKEMP

-546 MWGRAALPSLLIVLV
+546 MWGRAALPSLLIVVV
-561 GLLPVWILLRQSDK
+561 GLIPVWILLRQSDK
-575 QH
+575 TS

>member
-1 MGLASRGLY
+1 MITMPESSASQNNTVNESNETGNTSKSIRQDH
-10 AHDRVTEHGN
+10 ATRKRV
-20 NDMIIPPDAPVRRTA
+20 I
-35 TANLHKQIVSRD
+35 
-47 HTTLKRLFSK
+47 SK

-67 LVPILIVLISWTQPV
+67 LVPILIVLLSWTQPV
-82 ADIWVHMTDYVLPEV
+82 ADIWGHMREYVLPQV

-103 LLFMVVAIS
+103 LLLMVTVIS

-117 VLAWITSMYRFPGQ
+117 ALAWLTSMYRFPGQ
-131 RFFAWA
+131 RFFSWA

-168 DFGIVTAIPSVRN
+168 DFGVTTAIPSVRN
-181 VWGAGLVLSL
+181 VWGAGLILSL

-219 GLSRSRVFFKLALPQ
+219 GLSRGRVFFRLALPQ
-234 ALPWIIGGL
+234 ALPWVIGGL

-288 LISVVFIV
+288 LIGVVFIV
-296 VLFEQHW
+296 VLFEQYW
-303 QAKRSH
+303 QAKRGNII
-309 SLTQGS
+309 TQGS
-315 SQRFDTSPSIK
+315 SQRFEVSKPAK
-326 WGMTLLCTLV
+326 LAMMLLCTLV
-336 FALAFFIPFLQL
+336 FLIAFLIPFAQL
-348 IYWTALNFQQD
+348 IYWTAANFQQD
-359 FDARYIDFVVNSV
+359 FDARYIDFVTNSLM
-372 KIASMTTLFIAVLA
+372 IASITTAFIAVLA
-386 IIIAWMKRQYPD
+386 IMIAWIKRQYPD
-398 KLTKLMTTLANLGYA
+398 KSTKLMTTLANLGYV

-428 WLDNQMIDFGMISE
+428 WLDNQLIAYGITSTQF
-442 QVLSGSVIVMLL
+442 LSGSVIVMLL

-472 QRLTANQEAAAKLLS
+472 QRLTVNQEAAAKLLS
-487 DSPYQ
+487 DSPFQ
-492 RWRQVVL
+492 RWRQVML
-499 PVLSPGVLTAL
+499 PVLSPGVLTGL
-510 LIGFVEVMKEMP
+510 LMGFVEVMKEMP

-561 GLLPVWILLRQSDK
+561 GLIPVWILLRQSDK
-575 QH
+575 QG

>member
-1 MGLASRGLY
+1 
-10 AHDRVTEHGN
+10 
-20 NDMIIPPDAPVRRTA
+20 MITPPDTSVHQTGTVNDRIDQ
-35 TANLHKQIVSRD
+35 KQIVSQDRAI
-47 HTTLKRLFSK
+47 LKRVLSK

-67 LVPILIVLISWTQPV
+67 LVPILIVLLSWTQPV
-82 ADIWVHMTDYVLPEV
+82 ADIWTHMTEYVLPQV

-103 LLFMVVAIS
+103 LLFMVIAIS

-117 VLAWITSMYRFPGQ
+117 TLAWVTSMYRFPGQ
-131 RFFAWA
+131 RFFSWA

-157 DFSGPLQTALR
+157 DFSGPLQTSLR
-168 DFGIVTAIPSVRN
+168 DFGIDTAIPSVRN
-181 VWGAGLVLSL
+181 VWGAGLILSL

-219 GLSRSRVFFKLALPQ
+219 GLSRSRVFFRLALPQ

-296 VLFEQHW
+296 VLFEQYW
-303 QAKRSH
+303 QAKRGH
-309 SLTQGS
+309 STTQGS
-315 SQRFDTSPSIK
+315 SQRLETSMPVK
-326 WGMTLLCTLV
+326 WLMALVCTLV
-336 FALAFFIPFLQL
+336 FAVAFFIPFLQL
-348 IYWTALNFQQD
+348 IYWTALNFRQD
-359 FDARYIDFVVNSV
+359 FDARYIDFVINSV
-372 KIASMTTLFIAVLA
+372 TIASMTTLFIAVLA
-386 IIIAWMKRQYPD
+386 IIIAWIKRQYPD
-398 KLTKLMTTLANLGYA
+398 KLTKLLTTLANLGYV

-428 WLDNQMIDFGMISE
+428 WLDNQMIAFGMISK

-462 VSFQPVDRQL
+462 VSFQPIDRQL
-472 QRLTANQEAAAKLLS
+472 QRLTVNQEAAAKLLS
-487 DSPYQ
+487 DSAYQ

>member
-1 MGLASRGLY
+1 MITTPEAS
-10 AHDRVTEHGN
+10 AKQDNTVNEAN
-20 NDMIIPPDAPVRRTA
+20 NDNNSSSISQDHVVRKRII
-35 TANLHKQIVSRD
+35 
-47 HTTLKRLFSK
+47 SK

-67 LVPILIVLISWTQPV
+67 LVPILIVLLSWTQPV
-82 ADIWVHMTDYVLPEV
+82 ADIWTHMRQYVLPQV
-97 LKNTAI
+97 LKNTVI
-103 LLFMVVAIS
+103 LLLMVTLIS
-112 GTIGT
+112 GVIGT
-117 VLAWITSMYRFPGQ
+117 ALAWVTSMYRFPGQ

-168 DFGIVTAIPSVRN
+168 EFGFTTAIPSVRN

-219 GLSRSRVFFKLALPQ
+219 GLSRSKVFFRLALPQ
-234 ALPWIIGGL
+234 ALPWVIGGL

-288 LISVVFIV
+288 LIGVVFIV
-296 VLFEQHW
+296 VLFEQYW
-303 QAKRSH
+303 QAKRGNTI
-309 SLTQGS
+309 TQGS
-315 SQRFDTSPSIK
+315 SKRFEASKPAK
-326 WGMTLLCTLV
+326 WGMALLCILV
-336 FALAFFIPFLQL
+336 FLIAFLIPFLQL
-348 IYWTALNFQQD
+348 LYWTTLNFQQD
-359 FDARYIDFVVNSV
+359 FDARYIDFVTNSLM
-372 KIASMTTLFIAVLA
+372 IASMTTIFIAFLA
-386 IIIAWMKRQYPD
+386 IIIAWVKRQYPD
-398 KLTKLMTTLANLGYA
+398 KSTKLMTTLANLGYV
-413 VPGTVLAVGIFIPIA
+413 VPGTVLAVGIFIPVA
-428 WLDNQMIDFGMISE
+428 WLDNQLIAFGITSA
-442 QVLSGSVIVMLL
+442 QFLSGSVIVMLL

-472 QRLTANQEAAAKLLS
+472 QRLTVNQEAAAKLLS

-492 RWRQVVL
+492 RWRQVML
-499 PVLSPGVLTAL
+499 PVLSPGVLTGL
-510 LIGFVEVMKEMP
+510 LMGFVEVMKEMP

-561 GLLPVWILLRQSDK
+561 GLIPVWILLRQSDK
-575 QH
+575 QS

>member
-1 MGLASRGLY
+1 MTLPKAS
-10 AHDRVTEHGN
+10 ASQDDIAD
-20 NDMIIPPDAPVRRTA
+20 NDLTDVNP
-35 TANLHKQIVSRD
+35 IVSKDRAII
-47 HTTLKRLFSK
+47 KRILSK

-67 LVPILIVLISWTQPV
+67 LIPILIVLLSWTQPM
-82 ADIWVHMTDYVLPEV
+82 ADIWSHMGEYVLPQV

-103 LLFMVVAIS
+103 LLVMVTVIA
-112 GTIGT
+112 GT
-117 VLAWITSMYRFPGQ
+117 VGTSLAWITSMYRFPGQ
-131 RFFAWA
+131 RFFSWA
-137 LMLPLAMPAYV
+137 LMLPLAIPAYV

-157 DFSGPLQTALR
+157 DFSGPLQSNLR
-168 DFGIVTAIPSVRN
+168 DLGISTTIPSVRN
-181 VWGAGLVLSL
+181 VWGAGLVLSF

-219 GLSRSRVFFKLALPQ
+219 GLSRSRVFFRLALPQ

-243 LLASMETLA
+243 LLATMETLA

-288 LISVVFIV
+288 LIGMIFIV
-296 VLFEQHW
+296 VLFEQYW
-303 QAKRSH
+303 QARRGSDVN
-309 SLTQGS
+309 QGS
-315 SQRFDTSPSIK
+315 SQRLSASTSGK
-326 WGMTLLCTLV
+326 WAMMLVCTTV
-336 FALAFFIPFLQL
+336 FLLAFLVPFLQL
-348 IYWTALNFQQD
+348 IYWTAMNYKQD
-359 FDARYIDFVVNSV
+359 FDARYIEFVTNSLL
-372 KIASMTTLFIAVLA
+372 IASMTTLFIAFLA
-386 IIIAWMKRQYPD
+386 VTIAWIKRQYTD
-398 KLTKLMTTLANLGYA
+398 KTTKLMTTLANLGYV
-413 VPGTVLAVGIFIPIA
+413 VPGTVLAVGVFIPIA
-428 WLDNQMIDFGMISE
+428 WLDNQMIASGLISK

-462 VSFQPVDRQL
+462 VSFQPIDRQL

-487 DSPYQ
+487 DSPLQ

-546 MWGRAALPSLLIVLV
+546 MWARAALPSLLIVAV
-561 GLLPVWILLRQSDK
+561 GLLPVWILLRQSEK
-575 QH
+575 

>member
-1 MGLASRGLY
+1 MITMPEASVKQDNTVNE
-10 AHDRVTEHGN
+10 AN
-20 NDMIIPPDAPVRRTA
+20 NDNNSPSISQDHVVRKRII
-35 TANLHKQIVSRD
+35 
-47 HTTLKRLFSK
+47 SK

-67 LVPILIVLISWTQPV
+67 LVPILIVLLAWTQPV
-82 ADIWVHMTDYVLPEV
+82 ADIWTHMRQYVLPQV
-97 LKNTAI
+97 LKNTVI
-103 LLFMVVAIS
+103 LLMMVTLIS
-112 GTIGT
+112 GVIGT
-117 VLAWITSMYRFPGQ
+117 ALAWVTSMYRFPGQ

-168 DFGIVTAIPSVRN
+168 EFGFTTAIPSVRN

-219 GLSRSRVFFKLALPQ
+219 GLSRSKVFFRLALPQ
-234 ALPWIIGGL
+234 ALPWVIGGL

-288 LISVVFIV
+288 LIGVVFIV
-296 VLFEQHW
+296 VLFEQYW
-303 QAKRSH
+303 QAKRGN
-309 SLTQGS
+309 TVAQGS
-315 SQRFDTSPSIK
+315 SQRFEASKPAK
-326 WGMTLLCTLV
+326 WGMALLCTLV
-336 FALAFFIPFLQL
+336 FLIAFLIPFLQL
-348 IYWTALNFQQD
+348 LYWTALNFQQD
-359 FDARYIDFVVNSV
+359 FDGRYIDFVTNSLM
-372 KIASMTTLFIAVLA
+372 IASMTTIFIAFLA
-386 IIIAWMKRQYPD
+386 IIIAWVKRQYPD
-398 KLTKLMTTLANLGYA
+398 KSTKLMTTLANLGYV

-428 WLDNQMIDFGMISE
+428 WLDNQLIAFGITST
-442 QVLSGSVIVMLL
+442 QFLSGSVIVMLL

-472 QRLTANQEAAAKLLS
+472 QRLTVNQEAAAKLLS

-492 RWRQVVL
+492 RWRQVML
-499 PVLSPGVLTAL
+499 PVLSPGVLTGL
-510 LIGFVEVMKEMP
+510 LMGFVEVMKEMP

-546 MWGRAALPSLLIVLV
+546 MWARAALPSLLIVLV
-561 GLLPVWILLRQSDK
+561 GLIPVWILLRQSDK
-575 QH
+575 QG

>member
-1 MGLASRGLY
+1 MITMPEAS
-10 AHDRVTEHGN
+10 AKQDNTVNEAN
-20 NDMIIPPDAPVRRTA
+20 NDNKSSSISQDHVVRKRII
-35 TANLHKQIVSRD
+35 L
-47 HTTLKRLFSK
+47 K

-67 LVPILIVLISWTQPV
+67 LVPILIVLLSWTQPV
-82 ADIWVHMTDYVLPEV
+82 ADIWTHMRQYVLPQV
-97 LKNTAI
+97 LKNTVI
-103 LLFMVVAIS
+103 LLLMVTLIS
-112 GTIGT
+112 GIIGT
-117 VLAWITSMYRFPGQ
+117 ALAWVTSMYRFPGQ

-168 DFGIVTAIPSVRN
+168 EFGFTTAIPSVRN

-219 GLSRSRVFFKLALPQ
+219 GLSRSKVFFRLALPQ
-234 ALPWIIGGL
+234 ALPWVIGGL

-288 LISVVFIV
+288 LIGVVFIV
-296 VLFEQHW
+296 VLFEQYW
-303 QAKRSH
+303 QAKRGNTVS
-309 SLTQGS
+309 QGS
-315 SQRFDTSPSIK
+315 SQRFEANKPAQ
-326 WGMTLLCTLV
+326 WGMALLCILV
-336 FALAFFIPFLQL
+336 FLIAFLIPFLQL
-348 IYWTALNFQQD
+348 LYWTALNFQQD
-359 FDARYIDFVVNSV
+359 FDARYIDFVINSLM
-372 KIASMTTLFIAVLA
+372 IASMTTIFIAFLA
-386 IIIAWMKRQYPD
+386 IIIAWVKRQYPD
-398 KLTKLMTTLANLGYA
+398 KSTKLMTTLANLGYV
-413 VPGTVLAVGIFIPIA
+413 VPGTVLADGIFIQIA
-428 WLDNQMIDFGMISE
+428 WLDNQLIAFGITSA
-442 QVLSGSVIVMLL
+442 QFLSGSVIVMLL

-472 QRLTANQEAAAKLLS
+472 QRLTVNQEAAAKLLS

-492 RWRQVVL
+492 RWRQVML
-499 PVLSPGVLTAL
+499 PVLSPGVLTGL
-510 LIGFVEVMKEMP
+510 LMGFVEVMKEMP

-561 GLLPVWILLRQSDK
+561 GLIPVWILLRQSDK
-575 QH
+575 QG

>member
-1 MGLASRGLY
+1 MMTTPKL
-10 AHDRVTEHGN
+10 
-20 NDMIIPPDAPVRRTA
+20 PVRQDDTVNNNQA
-35 TANLHKQIVSRD
+35 VSQD
-47 HTTLKRLFSK
+47 HTVGKRITSK

-67 LVPILIVLISWTQPV
+67 LVPILIVLLSWTQPV
-82 ADIWVHMTDYVLPEV
+82 ADIWTHMREYVLPQV

-103 LLFMVVAIS
+103 LLLMVTIIS
-112 GTIGT
+112 GSIGT
-117 VLAWITSMYRFPGQ
+117 ALAWVTSMYRFPGQ
-131 RFFAWA
+131 RFFSWA
-137 LMLPLAMPAYV
+137 LMLPLAIPAYV
-148 LAFVTVGIV
+148 LAFVTIGIV
-157 DFSGPLQTALR
+157 DFSGPLQTGLR
-168 DFGIVTAIPSVRN
+168 DMGISTAIPSVRN
-181 VWGAGLVLSL
+181 IWGAGLVLSL

-219 GLSRSRVFFKLALPQ
+219 GLSRSRVFFRLALPQ
-234 ALPWIIGGL
+234 ALPWIVGGL
-243 LLASMETLA
+243 LLATMETLA

-288 LISVVFIV
+288 LIGVVFIV
-296 VLFEQHW
+296 VLFEQYW
-303 QAKRSH
+303 QAKRGNAIS
-309 SLTQGS
+309 QGS
-315 SQRFDTSPSIK
+315 NRRFEASKPAK
-326 WGMTLLCTLV
+326 WAMSLLCTVV
-336 FALAFFIPFLQL
+336 FLIAFLIPFLQL
-348 IYWTALNFQQD
+348 VYWTAINFRQD
-359 FDARYIDFVVNSV
+359 FDARYIGFVTNSLL
-372 KIASMTTLFIAVLA
+372 IATMTTLFIAVLA
-386 IIIAWMKRQYPD
+386 IIIAWVKRQYPD
-398 KLTKLMTTLANLGYA
+398 KSTKLMTTLANLGYV
-413 VPGTVLAVGIFIPIA
+413 VPGTVLAVGVFIPIA
-428 WLDNQMIDFGMISE
+428 WLDNQLISFGVTSH

-472 QRLTANQEAAAKLLS
+472 QRLTVNQEAAAKLLS
-487 DSPYQ
+487 DSPLQ

-510 LIGFVEVMKEMP
+510 LMGFVEVMKEMP

-546 MWGRAALPSLLIVLV
+546 MWGRAALPSLLIVMV
-561 GLLPVWILLRQSDK
+561 GLIPVWILLRQSDRTG
-575 QH
+575 

>member
-1 MGLASRGLY
+1 MAIPKASADNSTTADYLDNGGHQHGAD
-10 AHDRVTEHGN
+10 AHAIRQDRIN
-20 NDMIIPPDAPVRRTA
+20 AQRI
-35 TANLHKQIVSRD
+35 L
-47 HTTLKRLFSK
+47 SK

-67 LVPILIVLISWTQPV
+67 LIPVMVVMFSWTQPV
-82 ADIWVHMTDYVLPEV
+82 ADIWTHMRDYVLPQV

-103 LLFMVVAIS
+103 LLLMVTILS
-112 GTIGT
+112 GSIGT
-117 VLAWITSMYRFPGQ
+117 ALAWVTSMYRFPGQ

-148 LAFVTVGIV
+148 LAFVMIGIV
-157 DFSGPLQTALR
+157 DFSGPLQTGLR
-168 DFGIVTAIPSVRN
+168 DLGIGTAIPSVRN

-219 GLSRSRVFFKLALPQ
+219 GLSRSRVFFRLALPQ

-243 LLASMETLA
+243 LLATMETLA

-288 LISVVFIV
+288 LIGFIFMV
-296 VLFEQHW
+296 VLFEQYW
-303 QAKRSH
+303 QARRGNAT
-309 SLTQGS
+309 TQGS
-315 SQRFDTSPSIK
+315 NRRFEASQSAK
-326 WGMTLLCTLV
+326 LGMTLLCSVVFLIAFLV
-336 FALAFFIPFLQL
+336 PFLQL
-348 IYWTALNFQQD
+348 IYWTAMNYQED
-359 FDARYIDFVVNSV
+359 FDARYIGFVTNSV
-372 KIASMTTLFIAVLA
+372 LIASMTTLFIAFLA
-386 IIIAWMKRQYPD
+386 IIIAWVKRQYAD
-398 KLTKLMTTLANLGYA
+398 KTTQLLTTLANLGYV
-413 VPGTVLAVGIFIPIA
+413 VPGTVLAVGVFIPIA
-428 WLDNQMIDFGMISE
+428 WLDNQMIAFGITSE
-442 QVLSGSVIVMLL
+442 QVLSGSVLVMLL

-472 QRLTANQEAAAKLLS
+472 QRLTVNQEAAAKLLS
-487 DSPYQ
+487 DSALQ
-492 RWRQVVL
+492 RWRYVVL
-499 PVLSPGVLTAL
+499 PVLSPGLLTAL
-510 LIGFVEVMKEMP
+510 LMGFVEVMKEMP

-575 QH
+575 TG

>member
-1 MGLASRGLY
+1 MITMPEASASQNNTVNKSNEQGNTSNAVRQDH
-10 AHDRVTEHGN
+10 ATRKRV
-20 NDMIIPPDAPVRRTA
+20 I
-35 TANLHKQIVSRD
+35 
-47 HTTLKRLFSK
+47 SK

-67 LVPILIVLISWTQPV
+67 LVPILIVLLSWTQPV
-82 ADIWVHMTDYVLPEV
+82 ADIWGHMRQYVLPQV
-97 LKNTAI
+97 LQNTAI
-103 LLFMVVAIS
+103 LLLMVTVIS
-112 GTIGT
+112 GTVGT
-117 VLAWITSMYRFPGQ
+117 ALAWVTSMYRFPGQ
-131 RFFAWA
+131 RFFSWA

-168 DFGIVTAIPSVRN
+168 DFGVMTAIPSVRN

-205 LSQGRRAIE
+205 LSQGKRAIE

-219 GLSRSRVFFKLALPQ
+219 GLSRSKVFFRLALPQ
-234 ALPWIIGGL
+234 ALPWVIGGL

-288 LISVVFIV
+288 LIGVIFIV
-296 VLFEQHW
+296 VLFEQYW
-303 QAKRSH
+303 QAKRGNIIA
-309 SLTQGS
+309 QGS
-315 SQRFDTSPSIK
+315 SQRFEASKPAK
-326 WGMTLLCTLV
+326 LAMTLLCTLI
-336 FALAFFIPFLQL
+336 FLIAFLIPFAQL
-348 IYWTALNFQQD
+348 IYWTAANFQQD
-359 FDARYIDFVVNSV
+359 FDARYIDFVTNSLM
-372 KIASMTTLFIAVLA
+372 IASMTTAFIAVLA
-386 IIIAWMKRQYPD
+386 IMIAWIKRQYPD
-398 KLTKLMTTLANLGYA
+398 KSTKLMTTLANLGYV

-428 WLDNQMIDFGMISE
+428 WLDNQLIAFGVTST
-442 QVLSGSVIVMLL
+442 QFLSGSVIVMLL

-472 QRLTANQEAAAKLLS
+472 QRLTVNQEAAAKLLS
-487 DSPYQ
+487 DSPFQ
-492 RWRQVVL
+492 RWRQVML
-499 PVLSPGVLTAL
+499 PVLSPGVLTGL
-510 LIGFVEVMKEMP
+510 LMGFVEVMKEMP

-546 MWGRAALPSLLIVLV
+546 MWARAALPSLLIVLV
-561 GLLPVWILLRQSDK
+561 GLIPVWILLRQSDK
-575 QH
+575 QS

>member
-1 MGLASRGLY
+1 MITMPEAS
-10 AHDRVTEHGN
+10 AKQDNTVNEAN
-20 NDMIIPPDAPVRRTA
+20 NDNNSPSIS
-35 TANLHKQIVSRD
+35 QD
-47 HTTLKRLFSK
+47 HVVCKRILSK

-67 LVPILIVLISWTQPV
+67 LVPILIVLLSWTQPV
-82 ADIWVHMTDYVLPEV
+82 ADIWTHMREYVLPQV
-97 LKNTAI
+97 LKNTVI
-103 LLFMVVAIS
+103 LLLMVTVIS
-112 GTIGT
+112 GIIGT
-117 VLAWITSMYRFPGQ
+117 ALAWVTSMYRFPGQ

-168 DFGIVTAIPSVRN
+168 ESGFTTAIPSVRN

-219 GLSRSRVFFKLALPQ
+219 GLSRSKVFFRLALPQ
-234 ALPWIIGGL
+234 ALPWVIGGL

-288 LISVVFIV
+288 LIGVVFIV
-296 VLFEQHW
+296 VLFEQYWH
-303 QAKRSH
+303 AKRGNTI
-309 SLTQGS
+309 TQGS
-315 SQRFDTSPSIK
+315 SKRFEASKPAK
-326 WGMTLLCTLV
+326 WGMALLCILV
-336 FALAFFIPFLQL
+336 FSIAFLIPFLQL
-348 IYWTALNFQQD
+348 LYWTTLNFQQD
-359 FDARYIDFVVNSV
+359 FDARYIDFVSNSLMV
-372 KIASMTTLFIAVLA
+372 ASMTTIFIAFLA
-386 IIIAWMKRQYPD
+386 IIIAWVKRQYPD
-398 KLTKLMTTLANLGYA
+398 KSTKLMTTLANLGYV

-428 WLDNQMIDFGMISE
+428 WLDNQLIAFGITST
-442 QVLSGSVIVMLL
+442 QFFSGSVIVMLL

-472 QRLTANQEAAAKLLS
+472 QRLTVNQEAAAKLLS

-492 RWRQVVL
+492 RWRQVML
-499 PVLSPGVLTAL
+499 PVLSPGVLTGL
-510 LIGFVEVMKEMP
+510 LMGFVEVMKEMP

-561 GLLPVWILLRQSDK
+561 GLIPVWVLLRQSDK
-575 QH
+575 QG

>member
-1 MGLASRGLY
+1 MSDDQA
-10 AHDRVTEHGN
+10 
-20 NDMIIPPDAPVRRTA
+20 
-35 TANLHKQIVSRD
+35 VSQD
-47 HTTLKRLFSK
+47 HTLSRRILSK

-67 LVPILIVLISWTQPV
+67 LVPIIVVLFSWTQPV
-82 ADIWVHMTDYVLPEV
+82 SDIWIHMREYVLPQV

-103 LLFMVVAIS
+103 LLMMVTVIS
-112 GTIGT
+112 GGLGT
-117 VLAWITSMYRFPGQ
+117 ALAWVTSMYRFPGQ

-137 LMLPLAMPAYV
+137 LMMPLAIPAYV
-148 LAFVTVGIV
+148 LAFVTIGIV
-157 DFSGPLQTALR
+157 DFSGPLQTGLR
-168 DFGIVTAIPSVRN
+168 DLGITTAIPSVRN
-181 VWGAGLVLSL
+181 IWGAGLVLSL

-219 GLSRSRVFFKLALPQ
+219 GLSRSRIFFRLALPQ

-243 LLASMETLA
+243 LLATMETLA

-288 LISVVFIV
+288 LIGVIFIV
-296 VLFEQHW
+296 VLFEQYW
-303 QAKRSH
+303 QARRGK
-309 SLTQGS
+309 SLTQGNNR
-315 SQRFDTSPSIK
+315 RFETSKSAK
-326 WGMTLLCTLV
+326 LGMSLLCTCV
-336 FALAFFIPFLQL
+336 FSLAFLIPFLQL
-348 IYWTALNFQQD
+348 VYWTAINFRQD
-359 FDARYIDFVVNSV
+359 FDARYIDFVTNSLL
-372 KIASMTTLFIAVLA
+372 IASMTTLFIAVLA
-386 IIIAWMKRQYPD
+386 IIIAWTKRQYPD
-398 KLTKLMTTLANLGYA
+398 QGTKLMTTLATLGYV
-413 VPGTVLAVGIFIPIA
+413 VPGTVLAVGVFIPIA
-428 WLDNQMIDFGMISE
+428 WLDNQLIALGITSE
-442 QVLSGSVIVMLL
+442 QVISGSVIVMLL

-472 QRLTANQEAAAKLLS
+472 QRLTVNTEAAAELLS
-487 DSPYQ
+487 DSPLQ
-492 RWRQVVL
+492 RWRHVVL

-510 LIGFVEVMKEMP
+510 LMGFVEVMKEMP

-546 MWGRAALPSLLIVLV
+546 MWGRAALPSLLIVMV
-561 GLLPVWILLRQSDK
+561 GIIPVWILLRQSDK
-575 QH
+575 NS